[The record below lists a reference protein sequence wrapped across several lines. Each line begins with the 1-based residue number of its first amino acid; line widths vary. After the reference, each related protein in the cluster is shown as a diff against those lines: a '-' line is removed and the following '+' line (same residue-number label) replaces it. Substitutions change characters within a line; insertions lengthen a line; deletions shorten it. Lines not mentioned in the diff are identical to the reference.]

1 MGTEISQI
9 VSIAILRKGDAK
21 MKILQVVPTT
31 GNASKLKT
39 LLKKKELSL
48 RGKGTTF
55 YREREGR
62 WKHERYP
69 GWIKWDQSI
78 GGFLV
83 AEVNTKKEGSEWQL
97 LQAFIGYL
105 DRHLGGYIESISIF
119 YR

>member
-1 MGTEISQI
+1 
-9 VSIAILRKGDAK
+9 
-21 MKILQVVPTT
+21 MKILQIVPK
-31 GNASKLKT
+31 AESLSKLKT

-62 WKHERYP
+62 WKHVNYA
-69 GWIKWDQSI
+69 GWINWDQGL
-78 GGFLV
+78 GGILV

-105 DRHLGGYIESISIF
+105 DRHLGENIESISIH